1 MFFLLRTAF
10 WLGLVL
16 LLLPIKTDD
25 GGQTGGVEV
34 GAWQAYDAAKETIRD
49 LSGFCDR
56 APTACDT
63 GSDILQT
70 IGQKAKAGAG
80 YVLDYMD
87 DSDGNGPSELITGSA
102 SNAGEAGTLLR
113 RDRTPEWTGPLPKDR
128 PI

>member
-16 LLLPIKTDD
+16 MILPIKTDD
-25 GGQTGGVEV
+25 GGQTSAAEV
-34 GAWQAYDAAKETIRD
+34 SAWQAYDAAKETIQD
-49 LSGFCDR
+49 LSGFCGR

-70 IGQKAKAGAG
+70 IGQKAKAGAS
-80 YVLDYMD
+80 YVFDYMD
-87 DSDGNGPSELITGSA
+87 ESEGVSSSELITGST
-102 SNAGEAGTLLR
+102 SSDRETGTLLQ
-113 RDRTPEWTGPLPKDR
+113 RDRVPEWAGPIPKDR